1 MSKLSNPFVSL
12 PGYNCF
18 GCSPDNPH
26 GLRMNFTEEGDEI
39 VSRWDPVQ
47 HFQGY
52 RNVLHGG
59 IQATLMDEIAS
70 WFVYVRL
77 KSAGVTSKAEIRYM
91 KPLYVDHGTLTIR
104 ASLLRMRRNLADI
117 SVKIFDADNT
127 LCAESLM
134 VYFTVSSEKA
144 KESLYYPGHAKF
156 YNDPGMN
163 L

>member
-1 MSKLSNPFVSL
+1 
-12 PGYNCF
+12 
-18 GCSPDNPH
+18 
-26 GLRMNFTEEGDEI
+26 
-39 VSRWDPVQ
+39 
-47 HFQGY
+47 
-52 RNVLHGG
+52 
-59 IQATLMDEIAS
+59 MDEIAS